1 MHLQILNIGHNTVI
15 FIVFRDA
22 YSHVQLLKMFVCEQ
36 DNIHRSQSTNAT
48 THHAEVNITMEFPF
62 KICKVERASMEV
74 STSLHT

>member
-1 MHLQILNIGHNTVI
+1 
-15 FIVFRDA
+15 
-22 YSHVQLLKMFVCEQ
+22 MFVCEQ

-74 STSLHT
+74 LPYTHTINAHFQIVIAFVKMVTPLSLKVQF